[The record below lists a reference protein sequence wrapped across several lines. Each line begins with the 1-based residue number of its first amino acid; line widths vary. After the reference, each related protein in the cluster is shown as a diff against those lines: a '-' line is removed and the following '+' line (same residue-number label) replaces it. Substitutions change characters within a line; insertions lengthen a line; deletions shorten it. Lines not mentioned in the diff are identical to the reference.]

1 MSNAN
6 LQITNRKNYQSNFIL
21 SGYTLIELLVTLTIV
36 GLLFGFGFV
45 NFRDFSRRQSLQGAA
60 EKIRG
65 DLRLAQSD
73 ALSGQKP
80 SSGCPTLDSYGF
92 NVTSTTSYSLYA
104 YCTSGK
110 QVDIK
115 DVTLPS
121 DISISIS
128 PSTLN
133 PIKFKVL
140 GQGTNIPAS
149 PTPATATITLTQA
162 NTGSTARITV
172 TAGGQIQ

>member
-92 NVTSTTSYSLYA
+92 YVTSTSYSLYA